1 MPVEVDIR
9 NYLAGKA
16 TTAGTRVFYD
26 VAPQGTT
33 LPYISITVISTVKP
47 YSHDGAGKKRWRVQL
62 SIYADT
68 HYAAKTLAEAVEGH
82 MEELTNC
89 QKAFFENEIH
99 LQDENVRHIAQD
111 YFVWE

>member
-1 MPVEVDIR
+1 MPIEVTIAT
-9 NYLAGKA
+9 YLSGKSTSAGS
-16 TTAGTRVFYD
+16 RIFYD
-26 VAPQGTT
+26 QIPQGTAM
-33 LPYISITVISTVKP
+33 PYIYVSVVSTVKP

-82 MEELTNC
+82 MEGLTNC